1 MIGEPERDC
10 GLAVRYEGSC
20 ASLTISPGEG
30 TLGSLSCK
38 FMRTVERRL
47 PACEDCRLRA
57 AELPEEPMRVQ
68 YPFKYMQEGMLTSR
82 VFLLKAGINGCSS
95 LKGG

>member
-20 ASLTISPGEG
+20 DSLIISPGEG

-38 FMRTVERRL
+38 FMSTVERRL
-47 PACEDCRLRA
+47 PACEDCRFLV
-57 AELPEEPMRVQ
+57 AELPEEPRGDQ
-68 YPFKYMQEGMLTSR
+68 YPSAHTG
-82 VFLLKAGINGCSS
+82 
-95 LKGG
+95 